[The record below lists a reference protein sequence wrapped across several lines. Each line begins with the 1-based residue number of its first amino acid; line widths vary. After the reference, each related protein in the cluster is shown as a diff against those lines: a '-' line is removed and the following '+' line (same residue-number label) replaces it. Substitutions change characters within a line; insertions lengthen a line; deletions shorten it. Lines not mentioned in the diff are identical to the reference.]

1 MNDAIVAEEVADK
14 IAEGEEVKQKTTV
27 QQFLNELIA
36 MNVHIIELTLRRYN
50 IACNKLFFA
59 FRVKYPFPLKLN
71 R

>member
-36 MNVHIIELTLRRYN
+36 MNVHVIELTLRRYF
-50 IACNKLFFA
+50 IFYHCIPRRK
-59 FRVKYPFPLKLN
+59 PL
-71 R
+71 